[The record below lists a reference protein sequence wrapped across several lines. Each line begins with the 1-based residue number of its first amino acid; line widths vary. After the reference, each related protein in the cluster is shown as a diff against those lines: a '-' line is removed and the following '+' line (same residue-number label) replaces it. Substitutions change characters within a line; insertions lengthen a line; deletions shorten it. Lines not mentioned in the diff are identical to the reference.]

1 MTAGPLLSGR
11 GIVKRFGE
19 RTVLDHVDV
28 SVARGEIVTLIGP
41 NGAGKTVLLR
51 ILLGLLKPDAGD
63 VVRAGG
69 LVAGYMPQKFAID
82 DNLPL
87 RVSRFVGLAGR
98 VGRGEIET
106 ALAEVDVAG
115 RIDDPVQGLSG
126 GEFQR
131 VLLARAL
138 LRKPDLLVLDE
149 PAQGVDVIGQD
160 ALYDLV
166 AAVRDRH
173 GCGVLIVSHDLHLVM
188 ARADRV
194 LCLNGH
200 VCCQGRP
207 EAIGRDPAFAE
218 LFGARAG
225 ESLALYRHRHDHVH
239 DPHDGH
245 VHHHP
250 PHGPAH
256 RHDHPHDHAGHSHG

>member
-1 MTAGPLLSGR
+1 MTASAPLIAGR
-11 GIVKRFGE
+11 GIVKRFEE
-19 RTVLDHVDV
+19 RTVLDRVDV
-28 SVARGEIVTLIGP
+28 SVSPGEIVTLIGP

-51 ILLGLLKPDAGD
+51 VLLGLAGADAGT
-63 VVRAGG
+63 VERQSG
-69 LVAGYMPQKFAID
+69 LVVGYMPQKFAVD

-87 RVSRFVGLAGR
+87 RVGRFVGLAGR
-98 VGRGEIET
+98 FSRAEIEA
-106 ALAEVDVAG
+106 ALDEVGVAA
-115 RIDDPVQGLSG
+115 RIDAPVQGLSG

-138 LRKPDLLVLDE
+138 LRRPQLLVLDE

-166 AAVRDRH
+166 ADVRDRH
-173 GCGVLIVSHDLHLVM
+173 RCGVLLVSHDLHLVM
-188 ARADRV
+188 ARSDRV

-200 VCCQGRP
+200 VCCTGRP
-207 EAIGRDPAFAE
+207 EAIGKDPAFAE

-239 DPHDGH
+239 D
-245 VHHHP
+245 
-250 PHGPAH
+250 A
-256 RHDHPHDHAGHSHG
+256 HDHAHHAHHDHAGQTHG

>member
-1 MTAGPLLSGR
+1 MTASAPLIAGR
-11 GIVKRFGE
+11 GIVKRFEE
-19 RTVLDHVDV
+19 RTVLDRVDV
-28 SVARGEIVTLIGP
+28 SVSPGEIVTLIGP

-51 ILLGLLKPDAGD
+51 VLLGLAGADAGT
-63 VVRAGG
+63 VERQSG
-69 LVAGYMPQKFAID
+69 LVVGYMPQKFAVD

-87 RVSRFVGLAGR
+87 RVGRFVGLAGR
-98 VGRGEIET
+98 FSRAEIEA
-106 ALAEVDVAG
+106 ALDEVGVAA
-115 RIDDPVQGLSG
+115 RIDAPVQGLSG

-138 LRKPDLLVLDE
+138 LRRPQLLVLDE

-166 AAVRDRH
+166 ADVRDRH
-173 GCGVLIVSHDLHLVM
+173 RCGVLLVSHDLHLVM
-188 ARADRV
+188 ARSDRV

-200 VCCQGRP
+200 VCCTGRP
-207 EAIGRDPAFAE
+207 EAIGKDPAFAE

-239 DPHDGH
+239 D
-245 VHHHP
+245 
-250 PHGPAH
+250 A
-256 RHDHPHDHAGHSHG
+256 HDHARHAHHDHSGHTHG

>member
-1 MTAGPLLSGR
+1 MNDALIAGR
-11 GIVKRFGE
+11 GISKRFDA
-19 RTVLDHVDV
+19 RAVLDRVDV
-28 SVARGEIVTLIGP
+28 AVRPGEIVTLIGP

-51 ILLGLLKPDAGD
+51 ILLGLESADAGTVQRRD
-63 VVRAGG
+63 RLVV
-69 LVAGYMPQKFAID
+69 GYMPQKFAVD

-87 RVSRFVGLAGR
+87 RVERFVGLAGR
-98 VGRGEIET
+98 FSRAEIAS
-106 ALAEVDVAG
+106 ALAETGVAA
-115 RIDDPVQGLSG
+115 RIDAPVQGLSG

-138 LRKPDLLVLDE
+138 IRKPDLLVLDE

-166 AAVRDRH
+166 GRVRADR
-173 GCGVLIVSHDLHLVM
+173 GCGVLLVSHDLHLVM
-188 ARADRV
+188 ARTDRV

-200 VCCQGRP
+200 VCCTGKP
-207 EAIGRDPAFAE
+207 EAVGSDPAFAE

-239 DPHDGH
+239 DAADD
-245 VHHHP
+245 HHHH
-250 PHGPAH
+250 HGHAHDHVGH
-256 RHDHPHDHAGHSHG
+256 RHG

>member
-1 MTAGPLLSGR
+1 MTVAALVSGR
-11 GIVKRFGE
+11 AVVKRFE
-19 RTVLDHVDV
+19 DRTVLDHVDV
-28 SVARGEIVTLIGP
+28 TVAPGEIVTLIGP

-51 ILLGLLKPDAGD
+51 ILLGLLAPDGGA
-63 VVRAGG
+63 VSRKAG
-69 LVAGYMPQKFAID
+69 LVAGYMPQKFAVD

-87 RVSRFVGLAGR
+87 RVSRFLGLAGR
-98 VGRGEIET
+98 ASRVRIEA
-106 ALAEVDVAG
+106 ALDETGVRE

-138 LRKPDLLVLDE
+138 LREPDLLVLDE

-160 ALYDLV
+160 ALYDLIG
-166 AAVRDRH
+166 ALRDRH

-200 VCCQGRP
+200 VCCSGRP
-207 EAIGRDPAFAE
+207 EAIGRDPAFTE

-245 VHHHP
+245 AHHDHSHDRHHH
-250 PHGPAH
+250 HG
-256 RHDHPHDHAGHSHG
+256 

>member
-1 MTAGPLLSGR
+1 
-11 GIVKRFGE
+11 
-19 RTVLDHVDV
+19 VLDRVDV
-28 SVARGEIVTLIGP
+28 SVSPGEIVTLIGP

-51 ILLGLLKPDAGD
+51 VLLGLAGADAGT
-63 VVRAGG
+63 VERQSG
-69 LVAGYMPQKFAID
+69 LVVGYMPQKFAVD

-87 RVSRFVGLAGR
+87 RVGRFVGLAGR
-98 VGRGEIET
+98 FSRAEIEA
-106 ALAEVDVAG
+106 ALDEVGVAA
-115 RIDDPVQGLSG
+115 RIDAPVQGLSG

-138 LRKPDLLVLDE
+138 LRRPQLLVLDE

-166 AAVRDRH
+166 ADVRDRH
-173 GCGVLIVSHDLHLVM
+173 RCGVLLVSHDLHLVM
-188 ARADRV
+188 ARSDRV

-200 VCCQGRP
+200 VCCTGRP
-207 EAIGRDPAFAE
+207 EAIGKDPAFAE

-239 DPHDGH
+239 D
-245 VHHHP
+245 
-250 PHGPAH
+250 A
-256 RHDHPHDHAGHSHG
+256 HDHARHAHHDHSGHTHG

>member
-1 MTAGPLLSGR
+1 MTASAPLIAGR
-11 GIVKRFGE
+11 GIVKRFDD
-19 RTVLDHVDV
+19 RTVLDRVDV
-28 SVARGEIVTLIGP
+28 SVSPGEIVTLIGP

-51 ILLGLLKPDAGD
+51 VLLGLAGADAGT
-63 VVRAGG
+63 VERQSG
-69 LVAGYMPQKFAID
+69 LVVGYMPQKFAVD

-87 RVSRFVGLAGR
+87 RVGRFVGLAGR
-98 VGRGEIET
+98 FSRAEIEA
-106 ALAEVDVAG
+106 ALDEVGVAA
-115 RIDDPVQGLSG
+115 RIDAPVQGLSG

-138 LRKPDLLVLDE
+138 LCRPQLLVLDE

-166 AAVRDRH
+166 ADVRDRH
-173 GCGVLIVSHDLHLVM
+173 RCGVLLVSHDLHLVM
-188 ARADRV
+188 ARSDRV

-200 VCCQGRP
+200 VCCTGRP
-207 EAIGRDPAFAE
+207 EAIGKDPAFAE

-239 DPHDGH
+239 D
-245 VHHHP
+245 
-250 PHGPAH
+250 A
-256 RHDHPHDHAGHSHG
+256 HDHARHAHHDHSGHTHG

>member
-1 MTAGPLLSGR
+1 MSSASLISGR
-11 GIVKRFGE
+11 GIVKRFE
-19 RTVLDHVDV
+19 DRAVLDHVDV
-28 SVARGEIVTLIGP
+28 SVAPGEIVTVIGP

-51 ILLGLLKPDAGD
+51 ILLGLVQADAGTVERRNSL
-63 VVRAGG
+63 VV
-69 LVAGYMPQKFAID
+69 GYMPQKFTVD
-82 DNLPL
+82 ENLPL

-98 VGRGEIET
+98 FTRKEIEA
-106 ALAEVDVAG
+106 ALDEVGVAA
-115 RIDDPVQGLSG
+115 RIDAPVQGLSG

-138 LRKPDLLVLDE
+138 LRKPQLLVLDE

-166 AAVRDRH
+166 ADVRERRR
-173 GCGVLIVSHDLHLVM
+173 CGVLLVSHDLHLVM
-188 ARADRV
+188 ARSDRV

-200 VCCQGRP
+200 VCCSGRP
-207 EAIGRDPAFAE
+207 EAIGKDPAFAE

-239 DPHDGH
+239 DAADA
-245 VHHHP
+245 HHH
-250 PHGPAH
+250 HH
-256 RHDHPHDHAGHSHG
+256 HDHAHDHSGHRHG

>member
-1 MTAGPLLSGR
+1 MSAAPLIAGPLISGR
-11 GIVKRFGE
+11 GIVKKFE
-19 RTVLDHVDV
+19 DRTVLDHVDV
-28 SVARGEIVTLIGP
+28 AVAPGEIVTVIGP

-51 ILLGLLKPDAGD
+51 ILLGLVPADAGA
-63 VVRAGG
+63 VERREG
-69 LVAGYMPQKFAID
+69 LAVGYMPQKFAVD
-82 DNLPL
+82 ENLPL

-98 VGRGEIET
+98 FSAKEIEA
-106 ALAEVDVAG
+106 ALDEVGVAA
-115 RIDDPVQGLSG
+115 RIDAPVQGLSG

-138 LRKPDLLVLDE
+138 LRQPQLLVLDE

-166 AAVRDRH
+166 ADVRERH
-173 GCGVLIVSHDLHLVM
+173 RCGVLLVSHDLHLVM
-188 ARADRV
+188 ARSDRV

-200 VCCQGRP
+200 VCCSGRP
-207 EAIGRDPAFAE
+207 EAIGKDPAFAE

-239 DPHDGH
+239 DAADA
-245 VHHHP
+245 HHHH
-250 PHGPAH
+250 HG
-256 RHDHPHDHAGHSHG
+256 HDHDHDHAGHRHG

>member
-1 MTAGPLLSGR
+1 VTASAPLIAGR
-11 GIVKRFGE
+11 GIVKRFDD
-19 RTVLDHVDV
+19 RTVLDRVDV
-28 SVARGEIVTLIGP
+28 SVSPGEIVTLIGP

-51 ILLGLLKPDAGD
+51 VLLGLAGADAGT
-63 VVRAGG
+63 VERQSG
-69 LVAGYMPQKFAID
+69 LVVGYMPQKFAVD

-87 RVSRFVGLAGR
+87 RVGRFVGLAGR
-98 VGRGEIET
+98 FSRAEIEA
-106 ALAEVDVAG
+106 ALDEVGVAA
-115 RIDDPVQGLSG
+115 RIDAPVQGLSG

-138 LRKPDLLVLDE
+138 LCRPQLLVLDE

-166 AAVRDRH
+166 ADVRDRH
-173 GCGVLIVSHDLHLVM
+173 RCGVLLVSHDLHLVM
-188 ARADRV
+188 ARSDRV

-200 VCCQGRP
+200 VCCTGRP
-207 EAIGRDPAFAE
+207 EAIGKDPAFAE

-239 DPHDGH
+239 D
-245 VHHHP
+245 
-250 PHGPAH
+250 A
-256 RHDHPHDHAGHSHG
+256 HDHARHAHHDHSGHTHG

>member
-1 MTAGPLLSGR
+1 MTASAPLIAGR
-11 GIVKRFGE
+11 GIVKRFDD
-19 RTVLDHVDV
+19 RTVLDRVDV
-28 SVARGEIVTLIGP
+28 SVSPGEIVTLIGP

-51 ILLGLLKPDAGD
+51 VLLGLAGADAGT
-63 VVRAGG
+63 VERQSG
-69 LVAGYMPQKFAID
+69 LVVGYMPQKFAVD

-87 RVSRFVGLAGR
+87 RVGRFVGLAGR
-98 VGRGEIET
+98 FSRAEIEA
-106 ALAEVDVAG
+106 ALDEVGVAA
-115 RIDDPVQGLSG
+115 RIDAPVQGLSG

-138 LRKPDLLVLDE
+138 LRRPQLLVLDE

-166 AAVRDRH
+166 ADVRDRH
-173 GCGVLIVSHDLHLVM
+173 RCGVLLVSHDLHLVM
-188 ARADRV
+188 ARSDRV

-200 VCCQGRP
+200 VCCTGRP
-207 EAIGRDPAFAE
+207 EAIGKDPAFAE

-239 DPHDGH
+239 D
-245 VHHHP
+245 
-250 PHGPAH
+250 A
-256 RHDHPHDHAGHSHG
+256 HDHARHAHHDHSGHTHG

>member
-1 MTAGPLLSGR
+1 MSAAALISGA
-11 GIVKRFGE
+11 GIVKRFE
-19 RTVLDHVDV
+19 ARTVLDHVDV
-28 SVARGEIVTLIGP
+28 AVAPGEIVTLIGP

-51 ILLGLLKPDAGD
+51 ILLGLLAPDAGR
-63 VVRAGG
+63 VTRRAG
-69 LVAGYMPQKFAID
+69 LVAGYMPQKFAVD

-87 RVSRFVGLAGR
+87 RVSRFVGLAGKVSR
-98 VGRGEIET
+98 AEIAA
-106 ALAEVDVAG
+106 ALEEAGVAE

-166 AAVRDRH
+166 GAVRDRH

-200 VCCQGRP
+200 VCCSGRP
-207 EAIGRDPAFAE
+207 EAIGKDPAFAE

-245 VHHHP
+245 VHHDHS
-250 PHGPAH
+250 H
-256 RHDHPHDHAGHSHG
+256 HDHHHHHG

>member
-1 MTAGPLLSGR
+1 MQAVTASAPLIAGR
-11 GIVKRFGE
+11 GIVKRFDD
-19 RTVLDHVDV
+19 RTVLDRVDV
-28 SVARGEIVTLIGP
+28 SVSPGEIVTLIGP

-51 ILLGLLKPDAGD
+51 VLLGLAGADAGT
-63 VVRAGG
+63 VERQSG
-69 LVAGYMPQKFAID
+69 LVVGYMPQKFAVD

-87 RVSRFVGLAGR
+87 RVGRFVGLAGR
-98 VGRGEIET
+98 FSRAEIEA
-106 ALAEVDVAG
+106 ALDEVGVAA
-115 RIDDPVQGLSG
+115 RIDAPVQGLSG

-138 LRKPDLLVLDE
+138 LRRPQLLVLDE

-166 AAVRDRH
+166 ADVRDRH
-173 GCGVLIVSHDLHLVM
+173 RCGVLLVSHDLHLVM
-188 ARADRV
+188 ARSDRV

-200 VCCQGRP
+200 VCCTGRP
-207 EAIGRDPAFAE
+207 EAIGKDPAFAE

-239 DPHDGH
+239 D
-245 VHHHP
+245 
-250 PHGPAH
+250 A
-256 RHDHPHDHAGHSHG
+256 HDHAHHAHHDHAGQTHG

>member
-1 MTAGPLLSGR
+1 MTASAPLIAGR
-11 GIVKRFGE
+11 GIVKRFEE
-19 RTVLDHVDV
+19 RTVLDRVDV
-28 SVARGEIVTLIGP
+28 SVSPGEIVTLIGP

-51 ILLGLLKPDAGD
+51 VLLGLAGADAGT
-63 VVRAGG
+63 VERQSG
-69 LVAGYMPQKFAID
+69 LVVGYMPQKFAVD

-87 RVSRFVGLAGR
+87 RVGRFVGLAGR
-98 VGRGEIET
+98 FSRAEIEA
-106 ALAEVDVAG
+106 ALDEVGVAA
-115 RIDDPVQGLSG
+115 RIDAPVQGLSG

-138 LRKPDLLVLDE
+138 LRRPQLLVLDE

-166 AAVRDRH
+166 ADVRDRH
-173 GCGVLIVSHDLHLVM
+173 RCGVLLVSHDLHLVM
-188 ARADRV
+188 ARSDRV

-200 VCCQGRP
+200 VCCTGRP
-207 EAIGRDPAFAE
+207 EAIGKDPAFAE

-239 DPHDGH
+239 D
-245 VHHHP
+245 
-250 PHGPAH
+250 A
-256 RHDHPHDHAGHSHG
+256 HDHARHAHHDHAGHTHG

>member
-1 MTAGPLLSGR
+1 MTASAPLIAGR
-11 GIVKRFGE
+11 GIVKRFDD
-19 RTVLDHVDV
+19 RTVLDRVDV
-28 SVARGEIVTLIGP
+28 SVSPGEIVTLIGP

-51 ILLGLLKPDAGD
+51 VLLGLAGADAGT
-63 VVRAGG
+63 VERQSG
-69 LVAGYMPQKFAID
+69 LVVGYMPQKFAVD

-87 RVSRFVGLAGR
+87 RVGRFVGLAGR
-98 VGRGEIET
+98 FSRAEIEA
-106 ALAEVDVAG
+106 ALDEVGVAA
-115 RIDDPVQGLSG
+115 RIDAPVQGLSG

-138 LRKPDLLVLDE
+138 LRRPQLLVLDE

-166 AAVRDRH
+166 ADVRDRH
-173 GCGVLIVSHDLHLVM
+173 RCGVLLVSHDLHLVM
-188 ARADRV
+188 ARSDRV

-200 VCCQGRP
+200 VCCTGRP
-207 EAIGRDPAFAE
+207 EAIGKDPAFAE

-239 DPHDGH
+239 D
-245 VHHHP
+245 
-250 PHGPAH
+250 A
-256 RHDHPHDHAGHSHG
+256 HDHARHAHHDHAGHTHG